1 MPPSLIEPRTERLVM
16 RAWCGADR
24 EPFAVMN
31 ADPEVMRY
39 FPAHMTRAESDAFV
53 DRIEGR
59 FAVQGYG
66 LWALEVAATGEFVG
80 FTGLN
85 PMPAGVPGSG
95 GVEVGWRLAR
105 SAWGHGYATEAGRT
119 ALEVAF
125 GRLGLDEVWSLTAEA
140 NAASRAVM
148 SRLGLSHV
156 ATQEHPGLA
165 ADSPVRLHV
174 FYRIT
179 RQEYAGRAAT
189 TAMSDRRVCS
199 P

>member
-1 MPPSLIEPRTERLVM
+1 M
-16 RAWCGADR
+16 RAWRTADR
-24 EPFAVMN
+24 EPFAAMN
-31 ADPEVMRY
+31 ADLEVMRY
-39 FPAHMTRAESDAFV
+39 FPAQMTRAESDAFV

-59 FAVQGYG
+59 LAGNGYG
-66 LWALEVAATGEFVG
+66 LWALEVAATGDFIG

-85 PMPAGVPGSG
+85 PMPEGVPGSG

-105 SAWGHGYATEAGRT
+105 SAWGHGYATEAGRA

-125 GRLGLDEVWSLTAEA
+125 SALGLDEVWSLTAET

-156 ATQEHPGLA
+156 ATQDHPALA
-165 ADSPVRLHV
+165 ADSPMRLHV

-179 RQEYAGRAAT
+179 RQEYAGRAT